1 MNSLPVQIF
10 NDVTPAAGRASSQR
24 AWGAAL
30 TLVVMILLL
39 TLIARLVPRRS
50 RLA

>member
-10 NDVTPAAGRASSQR
+10 NDVTSATTSVEQR

-30 TLVVMILLL
+30 TLVSIILVLNV
-39 TLIARLVPRRS
+39 IARLASRRS
-50 RLA
+50 YLR

>member
-1 MNSLPVQIF
+1 MNSLPVQIY
-10 NDVTPAAGRASSQR
+10 NDVISPTSAVVER

-39 TLIARLVPRRS
+39 NLLARLVARRS
-50 RLA
+50 RIA

>member
-1 MNSLPVQIF
+1 VLSP
-10 NDVTPAAGRASSQR
+10 TPRVEQR

-30 TLVVMILLL
+30 TLVVMILLVN
-39 TLIARLVPRRS
+39 LIARAFSRRS

>member
-1 MNSLPVQIF
+1 MCCFVCNH
-10 NDVTPAAGRASSQR
+10 NAGRFPTTAVVNR

-39 TLIARLVPRRS
+39 NLMARLIARRS
-50 RLA
+50 SLG